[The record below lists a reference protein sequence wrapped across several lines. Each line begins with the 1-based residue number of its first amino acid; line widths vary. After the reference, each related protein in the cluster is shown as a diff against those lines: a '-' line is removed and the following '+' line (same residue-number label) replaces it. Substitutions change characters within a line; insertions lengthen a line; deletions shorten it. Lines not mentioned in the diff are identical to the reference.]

1 MAKRLII
8 IFSIAIIMF
17 GFYTNSYAAA
27 TSVRIIAPANGST
40 IATTS
45 IDIYGKATF
54 NSNPSGNFAGTV
66 SCTVD
71 DGAVPY
77 YFTFICRTVNCNFS
91 FSQVQGSLLTL
102 WGGAWTATCQ
112 SEGITDKVTF
122 NIDTAQNDMSEGDC
136 GKSKDDPCA
145 KKGNGSPVWAVN
157 RINMNLYA
165 TDTPLWYTP
174 PYGPSLDIQMSYN
187 SRAPAVP
194 NPLFSDKWQ
203 LGYAS
208 HIVENSASSVTVVMP
223 DGRRDTYTSNGSGG
237 YNRPRDVFNDLSK
250 TGGEYTL
257 TFLDG
262 TVYKYAIPAGSGL
275 TNHFLYEIRD
285 PYNQPLTIVYDG
297 ARISAIRDALNR
309 ETTFGYYPNGLVHTV
324 TDPFGRSAS
333 FDYDGSGRLQKAT
346 DIGGYWASY
355 GYDANGYLSSI
366 TTPKGTWTFMTEPS
380 GTGTSVA
387 YPAPGAEMGKK
398 YRITITNPENGK
410 EEYFYD
416 GSQAWYVSP
425 RDYVNYTDSA
435 DNNLFR
441 AAKTYYKIERY
452 PSGSASPKGRI
463 SGVTTPERRLETYY
477 YDDSTATNKLA
488 GYSYHNTGR
497 PIAVTDGNSHTHK
510 YAYNTNGRVTRYWDA
525 KTAIAS
531 NPNVELAYYP
541 NNIDPQTITN
551 GLGPIALEFN
561 AAHDVT
567 KITDRMSYIT
577 NLTYNEYGQLA
588 TVTEA
593 ADIDILETTTR
604 ILYDPVTKTP
614 STIQKKK
621 KNEASWVTIASLTH
635 DDIDRIHTVTYPDGV
650 VITYEYDNLNQTKTI
665 TYPDGRTESI
675 VNSTLCPYLVD
686 SITDR
691 AGRTTSYQYDGL
703 KRLFQRDGPEGTYQY
718 HYDANS
724 NLHTFTD
731 ANNKVTTFDY
741 DLDNRLNKKTYADN
755 RYISYT
761 YDPAGLLK
769 TVINARSQT
778 ATYGY
783 DENDNLT
790 SITYPTGT
798 PSASFGYDG
807 YNRMTSSG
815 TTAIGSISYTY
826 DANDRLKAARYSWD
840 ASDTI
845 TYDYNALNQLT
856 TLTPLLGTAVGY
868 TYDSIGRL
876 KTIKRATDTNSYTY
890 DYVTDT
896 AASPLVQKLT
906 RPNGSYTTYEYN
918 DQLKKLT
925 GIINRKSNND
935 LISRYDYTYTNP
947 KHPDLRNSETITG
960 GTEIDNF
967 TAGQTV
973 YNYGSNLV
981 NQLQS
986 STNPARSYA
995 YDNDG
1000 NMTTAFTP
1008 DGYQMTLVYDAEN
1021 RLTSAQYTGA
1031 GVLYRTEYDYSADG
1045 LPAVMRKYAG
1055 GELQT
1060 TTRYVRAGFLPIQER
1075 NASNVVTR
1083 EYTWGLNYGGGIGG
1097 LLNLRQGGNDY
1108 NYLYDGKGNVTAL
1121 LNASTQ
1127 VPVVTYAYD
1136 PFGVKMKQVGTFEQ
1150 PYQFSTK
1157 AYDPQ
1162 TGLSNVGYRYYNA
1175 DLGKWMTRDPLGEAG
1190 GINLYKYTL
1199 NNPVNYGDPFGLR
1212 PLTIGERSL
1221 LLSVFGNSINYD
1233 VIDIRSNSLL
1243 NINNSAVTIG
1253 NIIRFPSNG
1262 YKDDFSKA
1270 CLADRSWLVHE
1281 AGHIWQNQNTPT
1293 YSFIFPA
1300 LELVGGE
1307 AAYQYRLDPN
1317 KPIYM
1322 YSYEKQ
1328 AQIFQDY
1335 YYRRESGQSVDIY
1348 QIVIYGKKL
1357 K

>member
-1 MAKRLII
+1 MNKKKSGGKLFMKIRTAVYLLIMTLSL
-8 IFSIAIIMF
+8 FVHS
-17 GFYTNSYAAA
+17 YVYAAA
-27 TSVRIIAPANGST
+27 TSVRIIAPAGGNT
-40 IATTS
+40 VTTTS

-54 NSNPSGNFAGTV
+54 TSAPGGIAGTV
-66 SCTVD
+66 MCTVD
-71 DGAVPY
+71 DG
-77 YFTFICRTVNCNFS
+77 TFMFDMSFVCRTVNCDFS
-91 FSQVQGSLLTL
+91 YSQTQGSFLDLWSGTWLLTCRS
-102 WGGAWTATCQ
+102 G
-112 SEGITDKVTF
+112 GITDTVTF
-122 NIDTAQNDMSEGDC
+122 NIDTTQTDNAEGDC

-145 KKGNGSPVWAVN
+145 KKGEGSPVWAVN
-157 RINMNLYA
+157 KINLNLYA
-165 TDTPLWYTP
+165 TDTPLWYKP
-174 PYGPSLDIQMSYN
+174 PYGPPVDIQLNYN
-187 SRAPAVP
+187 SRSTSLP
-194 NPLFSDKWQ
+194 NPLFSGKWQ

-262 TVYKYAIPAGSGL
+262 TAYRYAIPAGSGL
-275 TNHFLYEIRD
+275 ANHFLYEIRD

-297 ARISAIRDALNR
+297 ARISSIRDALNR

-333 FDYDGSGRLQKAT
+333 FDYDGAGRLQKAT
-346 DIGGYWASY
+346 DMGGYWASY

-366 TTPKGTWTFMTEPS
+366 TTPKGTWTFKTEPS

-387 YPAPGAEMGKK
+387 YPAPDTEMGKK
-398 YRITITNPENGK
+398 YRLTITNPENGT

-416 GSQAWYVSP
+416 GSQVWYVSP

-435 DNNLFR
+435 DNNMFR

-463 SGVTTPERRLETYY
+463 SSVTTPERRVETYY
-477 YDDSTATNKLA
+477 YDDSTATNKVA

-497 PIAVTDGNSHTHK
+497 PIALADGNSHMHT
-510 YAYNTNGRVTRYWDA
+510 YAYNTNGLVTRYWDA

-531 NPNVELAYYP
+531 NPNVELTYSNGVDISQIKRPLDGVDYFTTLAYNPDRP
-541 NNIDPQTITN
+541 NAHELSSIT
-551 GLGPIALEFN
+551 
-561 AAHDVT
+561 DQMSYVT
-567 KITDRMSYIT
+567 KF
-577 NLTYNEYGQLA
+577 TYNENGQLS

-604 ILYDPVTKTP
+604 ILYDPVKKTP
-614 STIQKKK
+614 STIQKKM
-621 KNEASWVTIASLTH
+621 KNETTWVTIASLTH

-650 VITYEYDNLNQTKTI
+650 VIAYEYDNLNQTKTI

-686 SITDR
+686 SVTDR

-718 HYDANS
+718 RYDANS

-731 ANNKVTTFDY
+731 ANNKVTTFDF
-741 DLDNRLNKKTYADN
+741 DLDNKLSKKTYADN
-755 RYISYT
+755 RYVSYT

-769 TVINARSQT
+769 TVTNARSQT

-783 DENDNLT
+783 DDNDNLT
-790 SITYPTGT
+790 TITYSSGAPN
-798 PSASFGYDG
+798 ASFGYDG
-807 YNRMTSSG
+807 YNRMISSG
-815 TTAIGSISYTY
+815 TTTIGSIAYTY
-826 DANDRLKAARYSWD
+826 DANDRLKTVRYPWD
-840 ASDTI
+840 TSADTI

-868 TYDSIGRL
+868 THDSIGRL

-890 DYVTDT
+890 DYITDT

-906 RPNGSYTTYEYN
+906 RPNGSYTQYEYN
-918 DQLKKLT
+918 DPLKKLT
-925 GIINRKSNND
+925 AIINRKSNND

-947 KHPDLRNSETITG
+947 KHPDLRNSETING
-960 GTEIDNF
+960 GTEIDSF

-973 YNYGSNLV
+973 YNYGSNVV

-986 STNPARSYA
+986 STNPARTYA

-1008 DGYQMTLVYDAEN
+1008 EGYQLTLIYDAEN
-1021 RLTSAQYTGA
+1021 RLTSAQYPGA
-1031 GVLYRTEYDYSADG
+1031 GSVVYRTEYDYTADG
-1045 LPAVMRKYAG
+1045 LPAVMRKYTG

-1075 NASNVVTR
+1075 NASNSLTR
-1083 EYTWGLNYGGGIGG
+1083 EYLWGLNYGGGIGG
-1097 LLNLRQGGNDY
+1097 LLNFRQGGIDY
-1108 NYLYDGKGNVTAL
+1108 NYQYDGKGNVTAL
-1121 LNASTQ
+1121 INAATQ
-1127 VPVVTYAYD
+1127 GPVVAYAYD

-1157 AYDPQ
+1157 PYDLQ
-1162 TGLSNVGYRYYNA
+1162 TGLSNFGYRYYNA
-1175 DLGKWMTRDPLGEAG
+1175 GLGKWMTRDPLGERG
-1190 GINLYKYTL
+1190 GINLYGFVG
-1199 NNPVNYGDPFGLR
+1199 NNAVNWVDPYGLMILPPNPGGL
-1212 PLTIGERSL
+1212 
-1221 LLSVFGNSINYD
+1221 
-1233 VIDIRSNSLL
+1233 
-1243 NINNSAVTIG
+1243 
-1253 NIIRFPSNG
+1253 
-1262 YKDDFSKA
+1262 
-1270 CLADRSWLVHE
+1270 
-1281 AGHIWQNQNTPT
+1281 
-1293 YSFIFPA
+1293 
-1300 LELVGGE
+1300 GGE
-1307 AAYQYRLDPN
+1307 WTLDPSHLDPN
-1317 KPIYM
+1317 GQRYRDASGRPLDWHPGQQGKPGWGG
-1322 YSYEKQ
+1322 KDHWHDPNN
-1328 AQIFQDY
+1328 F
-1335 YYRRESGQSVDIY
+1335 
-1348 QIVIYGKKL
+1348 GKKHL
-1357 K
+1357 KPGCNVPDPVKPAVVQARPVAAQMPWWQLLLRYPILLFPGMNCAIFPESCSGGTI